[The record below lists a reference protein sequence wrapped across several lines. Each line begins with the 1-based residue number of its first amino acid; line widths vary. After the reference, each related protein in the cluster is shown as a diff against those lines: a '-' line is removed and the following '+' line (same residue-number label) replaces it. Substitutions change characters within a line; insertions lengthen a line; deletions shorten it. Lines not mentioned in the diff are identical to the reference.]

1 MNLLNENNEIKIE
14 VEPLVILDFTT
25 KYSSIN
31 LDLGNNFTLKH
42 FFAAFKDNYYYEQ
55 INDYLATFD
64 YDTIFKLL
72 FIGNYGNIEINIS
85 CYDYNDFN

>member
-1 MNLLNENNEIKIE
+1 MNLLDKNNEIKKE
-14 VEPLVILDFTT
+14 CEPLVVLDFTT

-31 LDLGNNFTLKH
+31 LDLGNNFTIEH

-64 YDTIFKLL
+64 YDTTFKLL
-72 FIGNYGNIEINIS
+72 FIGNYGSIEVNIS